1 MNTLS
6 DIRTALSSDLNISS
20 NSSLYPPATLDST
33 INRVYLIIA
42 GMHRWPDT
50 EDAKKTAVIA
60 DKEYY
65 DYPQDWRPDSIW
77 KLRID
82 GKDYGD
88 PLQFK
93 DYLLKKQSNYN
104 PDEKYWANH
113 KRWFFIHPVPATNGT
128 EANLHIWGHQ
138 TIDTLTDDDDPT
150 IFSYSY
156 PELNEA
162 ILLEALERLLTKG
175 ENVSKAAIQNTKAQ
189 TIIETVWA
197 RIREENAKY
206 EKEEPMWEV
215 PDYYTPGA
223 GVGNR
228 TLIGN
233 FDID

>member
-20 NSSLYPPATLDST
+20 NSSLYPTDTLNSA
-33 INRVYLIIA
+33 INRVYLMIA

-50 EDAKKTAVIA
+50 EDAKKTYVIA

-82 GKDYGD
+82 DKDYGD

-93 DYLLKKQSNYN
+93 DYLLKKQRNHDPS
-104 PDEKYWANH
+104 EKYWANH
-113 KRWFFIHPVPATNGT
+113 KRWFFVHPVATTNGSSAT
-128 EANLHIWGHQ
+128 LHIWGHK
-138 TIDTLTDDDDPT
+138 TITELSDNDDVT

-162 ILLEALERLLTKG
+162 IELEALERLLSKG
-175 ENVSKAAIQNTKAQ
+175 ENINKAAIQNTKAM
-189 TIIETVWA
+189 TIIETTWK

-215 PDYYTPGA
+215 PDYYSPGA
-223 GVGNR
+223 GTGNK
-228 TLIGN
+228 TIIGN
-233 FDID
+233 FDI